1 MFLMECGT
9 TSDKIIKRLDKTFSM
24 FGYPHELLTDSGP
37 QFTYHQFMT
46 YLKAHNIK
54 YHLITPYWP
63 QANGKVE
70 RFNRTTSIK
79 NYCASSEGKDW
90 RGEIDKFYYT
100 IAWHSNRYTTSW
112 YFTSTRQV
120 MTCRRL
126 CDLQSQNINYFQS
139 QKGTQNINL
148 K

>member
-1 MFLMECGT
+1 MECGT

-24 FGYPHELLTDSGP
+24 FGYPHELLTDNGP

-90 RGEIDKFYYT
+90 RGEMTNFT
-100 IAWHSNRYTTSW
+100 ILLHDTATGIPPADM
-112 YFTSTRQV
+112 FTSTRQE

-126 CDLQSQNINYFQS
+126 CDHQSQNINYFQS